1 MLCRCGGDEFTV
13 ILRRIASPSTILE
26 KGRRIC
32 RDMKNTV
39 LSGGQSLSCT
49 GGVVLCGAQQK
60 PSVQL
65 LERADE
71 ALRRAKQENRGS
83 CCLWEE

>member
-1 MLCRCGGDEFTV
+1 
-13 ILRRIASPSTILE
+13 
-26 KGRRIC
+26 
-32 RDMKNTV
+32 MKNTV